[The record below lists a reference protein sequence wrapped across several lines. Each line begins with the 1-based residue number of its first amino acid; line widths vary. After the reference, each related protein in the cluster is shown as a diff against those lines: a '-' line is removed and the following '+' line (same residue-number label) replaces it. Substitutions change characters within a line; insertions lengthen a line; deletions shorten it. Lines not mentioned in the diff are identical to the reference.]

1 MMERRETAVKQVTDC
16 GGFFYSQNLSDEL
29 REALQPMSRFRQFAD
44 VKDASQQG
52 KGKGQ
57 TFTWDVVSNVAT
69 AGGTLVE
76 TNTMPE
82 TQFTITQATLT
93 INEYG
98 NSVPYSGKLEAL
110 SKYEV
115 RKPVMQAL
123 RNDAVKTF
131 DRAAWVQFNNA
142 KLRVCP
148 ATAGTATAALTLT
161 TNGTCTATNNI
172 AFGTPHMKTLVDLM
186 KERNIPQGGGIS
198 QKWLH

>member
-1 MMERRETAVKQVTDC
+1 MVIWSDLHGDMKKQAEMTCYTEHV
-16 GGFFYSQNLSDEL
+16 SVVNRL
-29 REALQPMSRFRQFAD
+29 QFAD

-98 NSVPYSGKLEAL
+98 RQL
-110 SKYEV
+110 
-115 RKPVMQAL
+115 
-123 RNDAVKTF
+123 F
-131 DRAAWVQFNNA
+131 
-142 KLRVCP
+142 
-148 ATAGTATAALTLT
+148 AALL
-161 TNGTCTATNNI
+161 NGFRAVVMCFPVAKF
-172 AFGTPHMKTLVDLM
+172 A
-186 KERNIPQGGGIS
+186 
-198 QKWLH
+198 